1 MRTCYFGNFCHAWLF
16 PTKIIVWICRKLPC
30 LSVCEE
36 STSLITSFLRY
47 YKEIEIL
54 LFQVIW
60 TCLKHTPKMR
70 VSIWRNLWCLSG
82 GKKWTSFLQVFLEIL
97 HRYCKLVILG
107 SFGMPGYTCLKWWY
121 QLVENLCIYQHA
133 KNQRHLRFSGD
144 ICCRSGEIYCISFIM
159 CDYHIWSLSFFQNI
173 IDVPRFFFGQAS
185 TYTKPMKAW
194 PWLALSR
201 KIQNLYL
208 QML

>member
-1 MRTCYFGNFCHAWLF
+1 MFICMQRVNLINHFFFKVLQRNRNF
-16 PTKIIVWICRKLPC
+16 
-30 LSVCEE
+30 
-36 STSLITSFLRY
+36 
-47 YKEIEIL
+47 
-54 LFQVIW
+54 VISGDLDMPE
-60 TCLKHTPKMR
+60 THTPKMR
-70 VSIWRNLWCLSG
+70 VSVWRNLWCLSG